1 MTMSTAPSRAK
12 FPRAPLIFGALVI
25 SSSLL
30 LAVYGSMHGLA
41 KPEAPG
47 IVVAERALRFADRSD
62 GAVVISL
69 ADSGRVLDVAQGQNG
84 FLRGTL
90 RGFARTRHENGIGPM
105 PPMTLTGYT
114 DGRLVLFDPSTG
126 RQVDLEAFGSLNT
139 AVFVRLLTMQPR
151 AETASSQTQGGGS

>member
-1 MTMSTAPSRAK
+1 MSSGPSHAH
-12 FPRAPLIFGALVI
+12 FPRAPLIGGALLVV
-25 SSSLL
+25 SALL
-30 LAVYGSMHGLA
+30 LAVYGSANGLA
-41 KPEAPG
+41 RPEPPG
-47 IVVAERALRFADRSD
+47 KIVAERALRFADRSD

-84 FLRGTL
+84 FLRG
-90 RGFARTRHENGIGPM
+90 FARTRHEDGIGPM

-139 AVFVRLLTMQPR
+139 AVFVRLLTMSPQS
-151 AETASSQTQGGGS
+151 ETASAVPQGGGS

>member
-1 MTMSTAPSRAK
+1 MSSGPSHAH
-12 FPRAPLIFGALVI
+12 FPRAPLIGGALLVV
-25 SSSLL
+25 SALL
-30 LAVYGSMHGLA
+30 LAVYGSANGLA
-41 KPEAPG
+41 RPEPPG
-47 IVVAERALRFADRSD
+47 KIVAERALRFADRSD

-90 RGFARTRHENGIGPM
+90 RGFARTRHEDGIGPM

-139 AVFVRLLTMQPR
+139 AVFVRLLTMSPQS
-151 AETASSQTQGGGS
+151 ETASAVPQGGGS